1 MRRDGMDSAFTN
13 GIRTIGFGSI
23 GVAIFSIAATV
34 AHAAANVEEGG
45 KPDGG
50 LPQLDVSS
58 FPTQIFW
65 LIVSFALLYWI
76 MSKMAVPR
84 IAEVLEERQERITDD
99 LETAERL
106 KSEAEKVQADY
117 EKALADARSKA
128 QAQIKT
134 ANDEAAAEQAKAEA
148 EHGKKMARKIK
159 TAETR
164 IGKQRDEA
172 LESLMSVASETA
184 VEATTK
190 LIGVTPGDDSVK
202 KAVEAVSGEGRA

>member
-1 MRRDGMDSAFTN
+1 MDSAFTN